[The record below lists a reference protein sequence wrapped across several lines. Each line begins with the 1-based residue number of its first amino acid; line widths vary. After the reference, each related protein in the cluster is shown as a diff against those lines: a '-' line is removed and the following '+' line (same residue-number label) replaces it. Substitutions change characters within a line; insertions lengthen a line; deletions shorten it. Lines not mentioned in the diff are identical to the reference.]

1 MFSDQEFQEVM
12 QRIKANNE
20 QKKELITSNKELH
33 QLKKNIKNQIEN
45 IAEKIKQVNAKMY
58 LNKTWKED
66 KLVIIYRRK
75 IDEYNKLKAES
86 ETDELKKELIPL

>member
-75 IDEYNKLKAES
+75 IDEYNRLRAES
-86 ETDELKKELIPL
+86 ETDG

>member
-1 MFSDQEFQEVM
+1 M

-75 IDEYNKLKAES
+75 IDEYNRLRAES
-86 ETDELKKELIPL
+86 ETDE

>member
-86 ETDELKKELIPL
+86 ETDE

>member
-75 IDEYNKLKAES
+75 IDEYNRLRAES
-86 ETDELKKELIPL
+86 ETDE